1 MSGASAEALRL
12 LGAALDA
19 LDDRILLIDRERRVV
34 LANRAFLAEC
44 GRSAEEVI
52 GRPYAELRG
61 ADGAGLVEAVFAGEG
76 PQRLVEDIEA
86 EDGPRRIERRVSAL
100 ADAEGGVTHALERIR
115 DISAERRLAETPKTV
130 RALLHDINNLLFV
143 ALGTTELMAD
153 DAENAEGGRRA
164 PEYAALLR
172 NLRRIADITRATREQ
187 IAAAQERGW
196 YGRGE

>member
-12 LGAALDA
+12 PGAALDA

-52 GRPYAELRG
+52 GRPCANFCKAG
-61 ADGAGLVEAVFAGEG
+61 ASCPTEAVFAGEG
-76 PQRLVEDIEA
+76 PQRLVEDSEA
-86 EDGPRRIERRVSAL
+86 EDGPRRIERRIAGLVE
-100 ADAEGGVTHALERIR
+100 ADGGVTHALERIR

-143 ALGTTELMAD
+143 ALGTAELMAD

-172 NLRRIADITRATREQ
+172 NLRRIADITRATREH